1 MYDDKFHKHLY
12 IILYAVYD
20 FEHSQEILIQIF
32 WLVLSF
38 ISYKSKNVCFGL
50 FILTINKVNRRLE

>member
-1 MYDDKFHKHLY
+1 MHDDKLHNHLY

-38 ISYKSKNVCFGL
+38 ISYKSKNICFGL
-50 FILTINKVNRRLE
+50 FIFTISKVNRPLV